1 MIFIIE
7 YTYDW
12 NNNTERPGAAS
23 PIHHITSSTTQST
36 ETRIKKYQNHRRFG
50 PLLLQHD
57 KNFKP
62 CLIILEGAR
71 PSGRAPLKEK

>member
-1 MIFIIE
+1 MTGI
-7 YTYDW
+7 TTH
-12 NNNTERPGAAS
+12 NGPGAAS

-57 KNFKP
+57 KNLFKP
-62 CLIILEGAR
+62 CLIILGN
-71 PSGRAPLKEK
+71 APFLDTSI

>member
-1 MIFIIE
+1 MTGI
-7 YTYDW
+7 TTH
-12 NNNTERPGAAS
+12 NGPLKPRRQ
-23 PIHHITSSTTQST
+23 IHHITSSTTQST

-62 CLIILEGAR
+62 CLIILGNA
-71 PSGRAPLKEK
+71 PSGTHPFSRQIVS